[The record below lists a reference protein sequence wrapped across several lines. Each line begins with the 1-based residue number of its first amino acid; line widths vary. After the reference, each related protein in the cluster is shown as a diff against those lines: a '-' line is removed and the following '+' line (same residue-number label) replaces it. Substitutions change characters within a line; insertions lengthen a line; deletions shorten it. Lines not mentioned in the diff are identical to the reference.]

1 MDTFISGRNVA
12 VWIFCGALILCAC
25 SCARKKKEPAGV
37 QERAETGSVT
47 VEEDM
52 RPAIVA
58 LGDSLTAGQGV
69 DPDSNYPS
77 LLQRKIDK
85 EGLAYKVL
93 NYGVSGDTSGQ
104 GLNRLDSIINLKP
117 AIVIVELGAN
127 DGLRGIPAE
136 VTKQNL
142 AAIIET
148 ASGCARY
155 GCSGG
160 DARAPELWAA
170 IYSCF
175 PRYLSG
181 SCEKIPHAADPVF
194 SGRRRRERRTEPGRR
209 DSSDSGGLQNR
220 RREYLESAKTPALA
234 DLSARD
240 RAGGE

>member
-25 SCARKKKEPAGV
+25 SCARKKKDPAGV
-37 QERAETGSVT
+37 QERAETGIGT

-77 LLQRKIDK
+77 LLQRKVDK

-142 AAIIET
+142 AAIIVRLQAAHATVVLAGMHVPPNYGPQYAIAFRDIFLDLAKKYRTPLIPFFLEGVGGNAALNQDDGIHPT
-148 ASGCARY
+148 AEGY
-155 GCSGG
+155 
-160 DARAPELWAA
+160 
-170 IYSCF
+170 
-175 PRYLSG
+175 
-181 SCEKIPHAADPVF
+181 KIVV
-194 SGRRRRERRTEPGRR
+194 ENIWK
-209 DSSDSGGLQNR
+209 GLKP
-220 RREYLESAKTPALA
+220 LL
-234 DLSARD
+234 
-240 RAGGE
+240 